1 MRDLGATAWIPDHCV
16 FAFAFQNSLLE
27 KQTGALKLV
36 ASLYRNVVCETVL
49 AAGVLLIVGLLGVI
63 PPPMH

>member
-1 MRDLGATAWIPDHCV
+1 MICFGAW
-16 FAFAFQNSLLE
+16 NLLVLKPRLARLAEVE
-27 KQTGALKLV
+27 KQKGALELV